1 MTGMEHMK
9 LRDPS
14 DNDVFWHNT
23 IASVPHQYPT
33 LILGHEFLDALPI
46 QKFQYTKKGWREILV
61 DLKEHVDWVEDDAAP
76 RRSPL
81 PPGIPRSRRFC
92 VRTTTWRR
100 RRCWAA
106 SSRARRWSRRRA
118 RRRAVGLRSGFEAS
132 LPGTRQ
138 ASQAAAGGGSEELGG
153 TGGWEWEAGGGE

>member
-1 MTGMEHMK
+1 MEHMK

-76 RRSPL
+76 ALEPT
-81 PPGIPRSRRFC
+81 PSRDPTFKEILC
-92 VRTTTWRR
+92 PHNNLAATAMLGGLFEGETVEP
-100 RRCWAA
+100 A
-106 SSRARRWSRRRA
+106 SSAAESGRAAERI
-118 RRRAVGLRSGFEAS
+118 
-132 LPGTRQ
+132 
-138 ASQAAAGGGSEELGG
+138 
-153 TGGWEWEAGGGE
+153 

>member
-61 DLKEHVDWVEDDAAP
+61 DLKEHVDWVEDDSPPAPEPATPAAEP
-76 RRSPL
+76 TFKEILCPHNNL
-81 PPGIPRSRRFC
+81 AATAMLGGLFEGETVEP
-92 VRTTTWRR
+92 
-100 RRCWAA
+100 A
-106 SSRARRWSRRRA
+106 SSAA
-118 RRRAVGLRSGFEAS
+118 ESGRGAE
-132 LPGTRQ
+132 RV
-138 ASQAAAGGGSEELGG
+138 
-153 TGGWEWEAGGGE
+153 